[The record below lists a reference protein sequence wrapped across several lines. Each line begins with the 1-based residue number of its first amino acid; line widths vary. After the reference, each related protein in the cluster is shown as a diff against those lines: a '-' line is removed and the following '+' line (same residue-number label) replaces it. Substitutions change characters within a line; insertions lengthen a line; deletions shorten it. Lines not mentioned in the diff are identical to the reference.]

1 MVSKVADDDDDKQ
14 PDLSGDGRSGSH
26 DGKPSGSYSMWKT
39 FAFFS
44 GALLQLVACMVV
56 FAYMGRLLGARWE
69 RPWLTAVGV
78 LVGLLVGIS
87 NLTFLIKRIL
97 GEKP

>member
-1 MVSKVADDDDDKQ
+1 MVSKVAEDDDRRPGTPGEEQ
-14 PDLSGDGRSGSH
+14 SGSH
-26 DGKPSGSYSMWKT
+26 DGKPSGSYSLWKT

-56 FAYMGRLLGARWE
+56 FAYTGHLLGVRWE
-69 RPWLTAVGV
+69 KPWLTAAGV
-78 LVGLLVGIS
+78 LVGLLVGVS

-97 GEKP
+97 GDKP